1 MFKRIYLVLPLFLF
15 SLVSKAQVVQPTSDA
30 SSVCADFIYSSDK
43 IKCVEISNGKLFNAK
58 ALEICNNIIYSSEK
72 LKCIS
77 VIANQSFSKP
87 TLEIC
92 ANEIFTDKKL
102 ECLSKAGLNKASAS
116 IDILKRAE
124 NQITKALYLIKMHD
138 VNEAQNVLQDL
149 RYELSQKNK

>member
-1 MFKRIYLVLPLFLF
+1 MFKKVYLVLPIILF
-15 SLVSKAQVVQPTSDA
+15 SLVSRAQVMQPNSDA
-30 SSVCADFIYSSDK
+30 SSVCASFIYSADK
-43 IKCVEISNGKLFNAK
+43 IKCVEISNGKLFNEK
-58 ALEICNNIIYSSEK
+58 ALEICNNLIYSTDK

-87 TLEIC
+87 NLEIC
-92 ANEIFTDKKL
+92 ANEIFTEKKL

-116 IDILKRAE
+116 TDIFKHAE

-138 VNEAQNVLQDL
+138 INEAQNVLQDL